1 MTMAGSSDTAPES
14 KSSPLFGRGLLYAL
28 VWSLQLVAATIV
40 SPVLTHVISPAAFG
54 ALATAIAVHQV
65 ISVLALL
72 GVDKAVVLQ
81 RSEDSD
87 GRAARGLVTVGIVI
101 SFVVTLAVV
110 LTAPLWREALGFG
123 AFHSML
129 LAVLLWTAPT
139 AAVQV
144 IQALLLT
151 EDRFRPFAVVGTIA
165 AVGGQ
170 IVGLVLLF
178 TVHKNA
184 AIYAWGGVGAQF
196 AAMIVG
202 IFFVRPTLRGL
213 FNWPVIKRAITLGIP
228 LAFAGLAWILLS
240 AADRVIIQVIKG
252 PQEVARY
259 QVGYIV
265 GSVVITLL
273 IFVHSAWSPHFAALR
288 TDVER
293 SELASRSRDQLYRLL
308 LPTILGITLAAPIL
322 LRVVAPESFRPG
334 PLTLVVFLVA
344 LSAYPVAAELASS
357 QILIV
362 QRRGNAVGIL
372 TGVAAAL
379 NIGLNIVLVPLIGIV
394 GAAIATVIAFGAL
407 AFLQLRALG
416 SEMPW
421 QRPPTRLIVAIGLT
435 TAAAAASILLPQT
448 LLWNLI
454 RLAAALCCL
463 PWFFWSFNR
472 ARRGSQTVPAES
484 AMRDEPS
491 PDPRG
496 SAAQEGASQ

>member
-1 MTMAGSSDTAPES
+1 MTMAGSSDIAPTS
-14 KSSPLFGRGLLYAL
+14 KGSLLFGRGLLYAL
-28 VWSLQLVAATIV
+28 VWSLQLVAATII

-72 GVDKAVVLQ
+72 GIDKAVVLQ

-123 AFHSML
+123 ASHGLL

-178 TVHKNA
+178 TIHKGA
-184 AIYAWGGVGAQF
+184 TIYAWGGVGAQF

-202 IFFVRPTLRGL
+202 IVFVRPTLRGL
-213 FNWPVIKRAITLGIP
+213 LNWPVIKRAITLGIP

-252 PQEVARY
+252 PEAVARY

-273 IFVHSAWSPHFAALR
+273 IFIHSAWSPHFAALR
-288 TDVER
+288 TDIER

-344 LSAYPVAAELASS
+344 LSAYPVAAELASA

-372 TGVAAAL
+372 TAAAAAV

-394 GAAIATVIAFGAL
+394 GSAIATVIAFGSL

-416 SEMPW
+416 SEIPW

-435 TAAAAASILLPQT
+435 SIAAAASILFPQT
-448 LLWNLI
+448 LEWNLI
-454 RLAAALCCL
+454 RLAAAVCCL
-463 PWFFWSFNR
+463 PWFFWSFTR
-472 ARRGSQTVPAES
+472 ARRGSDIILPRPSKRDAQEARRRSAAGES
-484 AMRDEPS
+484 ARE
-491 PDPRG
+491 
-496 SAAQEGASQ
+496 